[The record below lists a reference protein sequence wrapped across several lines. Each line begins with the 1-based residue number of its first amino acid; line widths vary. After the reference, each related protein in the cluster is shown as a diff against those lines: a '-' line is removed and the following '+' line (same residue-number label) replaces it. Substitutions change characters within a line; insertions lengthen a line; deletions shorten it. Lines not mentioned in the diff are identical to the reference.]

1 MVVVDRTLSIFDVLE
16 VDVFLEKG
24 CWCRKN
30 KRARNSSSLLGAP
43 SHCLRS
49 LPPCRTVLSPYSL
62 IPVAR
67 SARSFGIVLEIS
79 LPSICLLAISRA

>member
-16 VDVFLEKG
+16 VDVFWKRVAGVGRMKG
-24 CWCRKN
+24 HEI
-30 KRARNSSSLLGAP
+30 RAHSLARQAIVYGPFHPAG
-43 SHCLRS
+43 
-49 LPPCRTVLSPYSL
+49 SPYSL